1 MSQKIKL
8 LNKIMKNVGTF
19 PNLRMRRNRKGD
31 WIRRLVSEHNLSA
44 NDLILPLFVKD
55 GVKKKEKIESMPNI
69 FRYSVDELAR
79 IVEKACKLK
88 IPLIAL
94 FPYMEIK
101 KKDSLGK
108 EALNKNNLI
117 CKALRYLKKEFKN
130 DIGIMC
136 DVALDP
142 YTNHGHDGILKNDKI
157 DNDLTID
164 VLIKQSLLQAQMK
177 CDIIAP
183 SDMMDGRIGEIRK
196 ALDGKGFKDTQIVSY
211 AVKYASN
218 FYGPF
223 RDAIGSKKNLRGDKK
238 TYQMDY
244 RNSSEALREVALDV
258 KEGADIVM
266 VKPGLPYLD
275 IIRSVKDNFKIPIFS
290 YQVSGEYSLIKNGI
304 QKGII
309 SEETILESLVS
320 LKRAG
325 SNAIVSYFSLDI
337 ANQLK

>member
-1 MSQKIKL
+1 
-8 LNKIMKNVGTF
+8 MKSIGTY
-19 PNLRMRRNRKGD
+19 PNLRMRRNRKAD
-31 WIRRLVSEHNLSA
+31 WARRLVSEHNLSA

-55 GVKKKEKIESMPNI
+55 GVKKKETIDSMPNI
-69 FRYSVDELAR
+69 FRYSIDELANV
-79 IVEKACKLK
+79 VEKACKLR

-94 FPYMEIK
+94 FPYTDSK
-101 KKDSLGK
+101 KKDKNGK
-108 EALNKNNLI
+108 ESLNKNNLI
-117 CKALRYLKKEFKN
+117 CKALRVLKKEFKN

-142 YTNHGHDGILKNDKI
+142 YTNHGHDGVLKGNEV
-157 DNDLTID
+157 DNDSTIEI
-164 VLIKQSLLQAQMK
+164 LIKQSLLQAEME

-183 SDMMDGRIGEIRK
+183 SDMMDGRIGKIRNS
-196 ALDGKGFKDTQIVSY
+196 LDKKGFKNTQIVSY

-223 RDAIGSKKNLRGDKK
+223 RDAVGSKKNLKSDKK
-238 TYQMDY
+238 TYQMDF

-304 QKGII
+304 KKGII
-309 SEETILESLVS
+309 NEDAILESLIS
-320 LKRAG
+320 LKRSG
-325 SNAIVSYFSLDI
+325 SNAIVSYFSLEI